1 MKQKMIMLLRKIHKR
16 KLQTQ
21 DYKTSHI
28 LHVSPHFT
36 SSCRETLREAV
47 ISSNEIMWYLTWIRF
62 STYSCSPSL
71 FSWWSSS
78 VICWVH
84 REAALLQRSSSNL
97 LLLPSSERENL
108 SGKAGHKAR
117 HLLFAA
123 QCFFLWIQSCRPPG
137 SLFESGVLWS
147 PDLDLL
153 PLLAIYKRFESTLS
167 QEDAW
172 MHRNLSTNDREWGA
186 EEFVTLQTIQT
197 MRWS

>member
-1 MKQKMIMLLRKIHKR
+1 MLQELSSLGFIWTSHKYNTDKYLNKHFQDLYINIIFNIKKFLYFLKWNRKWLCYFRKIHKR

-28 LHVSPHFT
+28 LHVSPHIT

-97 LLLPSSERENL
+97 LLLPSFWT
-108 SGKAGHKAR
+108 GKP
-117 HLLFAA
+117 
-123 QCFFLWIQSCRPPG
+123 LW
-137 SLFESGVLWS
+137 
-147 PDLDLL
+147 
-153 PLLAIYKRFESTLS
+153 
-167 QEDAW
+167 
-172 MHRNLSTNDREWGA
+172 
-186 EEFVTLQTIQT
+186 
-197 MRWS
+197 